1 MCVIV
6 RERVC
11 DSERTCVYVC
21 VYMMHA
27 CAVFTLVVPVT
38 ARAGV
43 LPTYIA
49 KACIIILHIAQP
61 FPGIPKYGVL
71 HLKYCQSIQHNTII
85 RSCSFCCKVLGMDVW
100 SITQYSQIK

>member
-1 MCVIV
+1 MLFGGTACVHVSAYYTVYVCVIERERVCVIV

-27 CAVFTLVVPVT
+27 CAVFTLVMPVT

-49 KACIIILHIAQP
+49 KACIITLHIAQA
-61 FPGIPKYGVL
+61 FPRDTQIW
-71 HLKYCQSIQHNTII
+71 CA
-85 RSCSFCCKVLGMDVW
+85 SFEILPV
-100 SITQYSQIK
+100 YSA

>member
-1 MCVIV
+1 MCVCDS
-6 RERVC
+6 ERTCVY

-49 KACIIILHIAQP
+49 KACVIMLHIHSTA
-61 FPGIPKYGVL
+61 FPRDTQIW
-71 HLKYCQSIQHNTII
+71 CA
-85 RSCSFCCKVLGMDVW
+85 SFEILPV
-100 SITQYSQIK
+100 YSA